1 MRTLRRCEREDTMGI
16 FNDADQHPFA
26 ELDGDVVV
34 EEVRGGQPSQARRD
48 ERRQD
53 EYVLP
58 TYVRDEAA

>member
-1 MRTLRRCEREDTMGI
+1 MGI

-34 EEVRGGQPSQARRD
+34 EDVRGGQPSQARRD